1 MIHIE
6 LNEEIKHLP
15 VIGKIRMVKVKI
27 RAWTHPQDEL
37 GRMRIWHMAELHDS
51 RH

>member
-1 MIHIE
+1 MRE
-6 LNEEIKHLP
+6 NLP

-37 GRMRIWHMAELHDS
+37 RRLRIWHMAELHDS